1 MIAKYGMLYR
11 PPGFSTC
18 PKGFIA
24 FGDHPN
30 FRFGTVD
37 YDRELS
43 DEECYDFQM
52 VRIRPEGERSGVISR
67 FFNTEA
73 KMDNLYTPARM
84 MFEEFQDE
92 FDGWIRRRAEHI
104 KNHTHSQESIDQLA
118 GELRAFVLPAL
129 KD

>member
-11 PPGFSTC
+11 PPGFATC
-18 PKGFIA
+18 PKGFVA

-43 DEECYDFQM
+43 DDECYDYQM
-52 VRIRPEGERSGVISR
+52 VRIRTEGERSGVISR

-84 MFEEFQDE
+84 MFEEFPEE
-92 FDGWIRRRAEHI
+92 FDGWLVNRARHI
-104 KNHTHSQESIDQLA
+104 KEHTRSQESIEQLA
-118 GELRAFVLPAL
+118 SELRAFILPAL